1 MLCSIIDKTVHRLP
15 ERKVAIFP
23 IVHVR
28 SNNLSKPNVGYFF
41 IHIFAPTCNKYVDR
55 VSFMQGE
62 SKFDVCKNS
71 FLQELKEGLNN
82 VQAN

>member
-1 MLCSIIDKTVHRLP
+1 M
-15 ERKVAIFP
+15 FP
-23 IVHVR
+23 IVQAH
-28 SNNLSKPNVGYFF
+28 SNNLSKPDVKYFL
-41 IHIFAPTCNKYVDR
+41 
-55 VSFMQGE
+55 QGE